1 MEGVGFAQEESD
13 AYGTSQ
19 GKTTTPREE
28 WHGRQKVRVQLL
40 YFDGCPSY
48 GVAVE
53 RLRQVLADCG
63 LDDDPELVRVDTEH
77 EARTLRFPG
86 SPTIRIDGK
95 DLFPIQGIGTA
106 GLGCRVYRTPEGLSG
121 APTIEMITAALPPGM
136 SSSTRRE

>member
-1 MEGVGFAQEESD
+1 MEGVRFAKEESD
-13 AYGTSQ
+13 AYGTSH

-28 WHGRQKVRVQLL
+28 WHGCQYVRVQLL

-53 RLRQVLADCG
+53 RLRQVLADWG
-63 LDDDPELVRVDTEH
+63 IDNDLELVRVDTEH
-77 EARTLRFPG
+77 DARTLRFPG

-106 GLGCRVYRTPEGLSG
+106 GLGCRVYRTPEELSG
-121 APTIEMITAALPPGM
+121 APTVEMIAAALPRGM
-136 SSSTRRE
+136 SGSARRE